1 MISNR
6 ITSVYLQNFLKY
18 RYLLLQLVSR
28 DFKVKYKRSF
38 LGVLWSLLNPLL
50 TMIILTLVFSK
61 LFQSNIPN
69 YPVYF
74 LCGSV
79 VFNYFAE
86 STNLALGSVYSN
98 ASLIKKV
105 YFPKYMFP
113 LSKHLFSL
121 INLLTSFIAVLLV
134 MIATNA
140 PFYSTAF
147 LFFIPIF
154 YLFVFS
160 LGIGLLLSTTAV
172 FFRDLAH
179 LYGIFITALNFLT
192 PVFYPIDIMP
202 DYMQYYVGLNP
213 ITQIIQMLRQLI
225 MLNEI
230 PTIRQNLVLSA
241 ISCVTF
247 LIGVLVFRRKQD
259 KFIMYI

>member
-1 MISNR
+1 MR
-6 ITSVYLQNFLKY
+6 IYIQNFLKY
-18 RYLLLQLVSR
+18 RYLLSQLVTR
-28 DFKVKYKRSF
+28 DFKVKYKRSV

-50 TMIILTLVFSK
+50 TMTILTLVFSK
-61 LFQSNIPN
+61 LFKSNIPN

-79 VFNYFAE
+79 VFNYFSE
-86 STNLALGSVYSN
+86 STNLALGSIYSN

-113 LSKHLFSL
+113 FSKHIFSL
-121 INLLTSFIAVLLV
+121 INLLTSFIAVIIV
-134 MIATNA
+134 MIVTKA
-140 PFYSTAF
+140 PFYSAGV
-147 LFFIPIF
+147 LFFIPVF

-160 LGIGLLLSTTAV
+160 IGIGLMLSTAAV

-179 LYGIFITALNFLT
+179 LYGILITALNFLT

-202 DYMQYYVGLNP
+202 ETMQYYVGLNP
-213 ITQIIQMLRQLI
+213 LTQIIQMLRQLI
-225 MLNEI
+225 MYNEL
-230 PTIRQNLVLSA
+230 PSLRQNLVLLAVSG
-241 ISCVTF
+241 VTF
-247 LIGVLVFRRKQD
+247 LIGVLVFRKKQD

>member
-1 MISNR
+1 MSIY
-6 ITSVYLQNFLKY
+6 IQNFLKY
-18 RYLLLQLVSR
+18 RYLLSQLVAR
-28 DFKVKYKRSF
+28 DFKVKYKRSV

-50 TMIILTLVFSK
+50 TMAILTLVFSK
-61 LFQSNIPN
+61 LFKSNIPN

-86 STNLALGSVYSN
+86 STNLALGSIYSN

-113 LSKHLFSL
+113 FSKHIFSL
-121 INLLTSFIAVLLV
+121 INLMTSFIAVLIV
-134 MIATNA
+134 MIVTRA
-140 PFYSTAF
+140 PFYSAGL
-147 LFFIPIF
+147 LFFIPVF

-160 LGIGLLLSTTAV
+160 IGIGLMLSTLAV

-179 LYGIFITALNFLT
+179 LYGILITALNFLT

-202 DYMQYYVGLNP
+202 EYMQNYVGMNP
-213 ITQIIQMLRQLI
+213 LTQIIQMLRQLI
-225 MLNEI
+225 MYNEL
-230 PTIRQNLVLSA
+230 PSLQQNLVLLT
-241 ISCVTF
+241 ISGVTF
-247 LIGVLVFRRKQD
+247 LLGVLVFRTKQD